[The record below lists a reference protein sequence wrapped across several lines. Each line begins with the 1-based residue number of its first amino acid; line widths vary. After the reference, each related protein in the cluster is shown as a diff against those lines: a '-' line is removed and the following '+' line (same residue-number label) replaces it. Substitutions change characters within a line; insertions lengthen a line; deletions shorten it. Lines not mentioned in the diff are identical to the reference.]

1 MIIHAEAAHARR
13 PVVTH
18 GAEESHSFGTAGP
31 AATGAR
37 NGPSRRLTVLVVVPT
52 LEMGAAEA
60 GAVELVR
67 ILSAAGHRP
76 VAISRGGRMER
87 DVIAVGGEFVRLD
100 AASRNPFVILRNAV
114 RLARLVRTRGGDV
127 IHAHGRTGAWSAY
140 LAARATG
147 VPLLTTWHKGFRDQN
162 ALKHLYNSVMV
173 RGERVIAVS
182 DQIADLIRERYGT
195 PSERIAVVPAS
206 VDLARF
212 DPASVSQER
221 IDNVRRLWGLAPS
234 TKLILVVGR
243 MLRRKGH
250 HVVVR
255 AVGRL
260 KALGMKDFA
269 CVFASFDQGRTRYV
283 TGLWDLVLAT
293 ETSDVIRLSGAVDD
307 LPAAYAAATVVVS
320 AALQSEG
327 LQRALLE
334 AQAMGRP
341 VVVSDIAVGPEVV
354 LAPPAVPEDRM
365 TGLRFPA
372 GDDAALAAALVR
384 LFSMPEPARRA
395 IGERGRAWVSA
406 HFDAESVARQML
418 ELYDEVT
425 AGRRKAA

>member
-1 MIIHAEAAHARR
+1 
-13 PVVTH
+13 
-18 GAEESHSFGTAGP
+18 
-31 AATGAR
+31 
-37 NGPSRRLTVLVVVPT
+37 
-52 LEMGAAEA
+52 
-60 GAVELVR
+60 
-67 ILSAAGHRP
+67 
-76 VAISRGGRMER
+76 
-87 DVIAVGGEFVRLD
+87 
-100 AASRNPFVILRNAV
+100 
-114 RLARLVRTRGGDV
+114 
-127 IHAHGRTGAWSAY
+127 
-140 LAARATG
+140 
-147 VPLLTTWHKGFRDQN
+147 
-162 ALKHLYNSVMV
+162 
-173 RGERVIAVS
+173 
-182 DQIADLIRERYGT
+182 
-195 PSERIAVVPAS
+195 
-206 VDLARF
+206 
-212 DPASVSQER
+212 
-221 IDNVRRLWGLAPS
+221 
-234 TKLILVVGR
+234 

-307 LPAAYAAATVVVS
+307 LPAAYAAASVVVS

-406 HFDAESVARQML
+406 HFNAESVARQML
-418 ELYDEVT
+418 ELYDAVT
-425 AGRRKAA
+425 ADRCSAP